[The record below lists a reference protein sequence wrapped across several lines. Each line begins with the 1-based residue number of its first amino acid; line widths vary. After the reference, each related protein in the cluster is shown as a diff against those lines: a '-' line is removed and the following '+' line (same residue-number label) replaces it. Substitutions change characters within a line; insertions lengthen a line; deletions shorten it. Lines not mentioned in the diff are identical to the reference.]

1 MKNPS
6 SPHSRCLSSHEPLPI
21 SNCFPH
27 IIFTPFLTLCLVC
40 PPPPQLF
47 LWWGSHRSYFFMI
60 KTKRHGKLI
69 NIAEMKDAVLAVPA
83 LCWVQTT
90 YNETCQLGYLEEK
103 GFIFQQEG
111 IQPFFNAATSQSLMT
126 LPASNPRCLQKG
138 QEESGFMLKRL
149 TAWNPLVE
157 AGLVHCAIWGSRA
170 LSTWL
175 HLNLH
180 PMVASLVAP
189 WVWSLTIEKSPGV
202 GARKQQDWKK
212 QAIILCYGPILYTG
226 KLRTQSE
233 MWVISCLRLHSTDHT
248 QDLERSD
255 VLSSGKFLCCSHCR
269 LLLNPSELWLHWTV
283 NFCISQNEHLQ
294 SRNPV
299 VFHPLHL

>member
-1 MKNPS
+1 
-6 SPHSRCLSSHEPLPI
+6 
-21 SNCFPH
+21 
-27 IIFTPFLTLCLVC
+27 
-40 PPPPQLF
+40 
-47 LWWGSHRSYFFMI
+47 
-60 KTKRHGKLI
+60 
-69 NIAEMKDAVLAVPA
+69 MKDAVLAVPA

-111 IQPFFNAATSQSLMT
+111 IQPFFNAATSQSLMM

-157 AGLVHCAIWGSRA
+157 AGLVHCAIWGSRTR
-170 LSTWL
+170 STWL

-180 PMVASLVAP
+180 PMIASLVAP
-189 WVWSLTIEKSPGV
+189 WVWSLTVEKSPGV
-202 GARKQQDWKK
+202 RARKQQAWKK

-233 MWVISCLRLHSTDHT
+233 IWVICCLRLHSMDHT

-255 VLSSGKFLCCSHCR
+255 VLSSRKFLCCSHCT

-299 VFHPLHL
+299 VFHSLHL